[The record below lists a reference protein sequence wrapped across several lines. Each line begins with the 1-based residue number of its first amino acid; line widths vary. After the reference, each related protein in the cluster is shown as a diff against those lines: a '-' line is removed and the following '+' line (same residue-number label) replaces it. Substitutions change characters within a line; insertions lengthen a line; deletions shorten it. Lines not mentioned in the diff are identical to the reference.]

1 MNNVRCY
8 LSKVLVLFEHNE
20 HHKESRFIICGIE
33 TSRPPMFHVYKYNL
47 FSVIT
52 MWRRRSKEQQWE
64 DEWMTV
70 DWGDTSVTQSSPPE
84 NRTYQWM
91 IEEKKKRGG
100 VGERNEVGRCLDE
113 HKVSVCAAGQKKDV
127 IRRKRGSVW
136 GWQNVERKKKT
147 GVWVSWWCSYCDSFN
162 LWSNEGI

>member
-1 MNNVRCY
+1 MSTTKKVVSLSVELKLLDLRCFMFINTIYSASSRCGEEEVKNNSEKMSEWLLIEVTPQW
-8 LSKVLVLFEHNE
+8 
-20 HHKESRFIICGIE
+20 HK
-33 TSRPPMFHVYKYNL
+33 
-47 FSVIT
+47 
-52 MWRRRSKEQQWE
+52 
-64 DEWMTV
+64 
-70 DWGDTSVTQSSPPE
+70 QSSPPE